1 MKQINKKRV
10 SATESAETIMSERN
24 FLADMDSV
32 FVTTLKYA
40 FMDDAT
46 LYLILD
52 LMIGGDL
59 KFHLNND
66 KTFSEDRSRF
76 YAAEVLLGLEH
87 IHSKGII
94 YRDLKLENV
103 LVDERG
109 HCRIS
114 DLGLAVRSKKEKGVK
129 GYAG

>member
-10 SATESAETIMSERN
+10 SATESAETIMSEKN
-24 FLADMDSV
+24 FLADMDSE

-40 FMDDAT
+40 FMDDQT

-66 KTFSEDRSRF
+66 KTFSEERSRF
-76 YAAEVLLGLEH
+76 YAAEVSWYLNRVLG
-87 IHSKGII
+87 IT
-94 YRDLKLENV
+94 
-103 LVDERG
+103 
-109 HCRIS
+109 IS
-114 DLGLAVRSKKEKGVK
+114 WVSGTNPQ
-129 GYAG
+129 